1 MFPFCRKRLISLLFR
16 RASTAMDVILCHQDR
31 LDTNQWEVSER
42 TRLPGSFPD
51 LPLLLELMGTCVLP
65 KPRVLV
71 FEVTLV

>member
-1 MFPFCRKRLISLLFR
+1 
-16 RASTAMDVILCHQDR
+16 MDIILCHQDR
-31 LDTNQWEVSER
+31 FDTNQWEVSER

-51 LPLLLELMGTCVLP
+51 LPLLLEPMGTCVLP